1 MLKITSTF
9 HAHPSMIYLEKIY
22 DAPRQIVSL
31 DDKEHSP
38 LMGHILTDDEI
49 RRARTEL
56 TELGYIAQDRH
67 SRLYLT
73 LKGSECVRDH
83 RKTTLAIK
91 LSSIAIGVSIL
102 AFLKP
107 PSFDLVT
114 ILYELLRGAK

>member
-1 MLKITSTF
+1 MFKSPF
-9 HAHPSMIYLEKIY
+9 HPHPSMIYLEKIY

-38 LMGHILTDDEI
+38 LTGHTLTDDEI

-56 TELGYIAQDRH
+56 TELGYIAQDRY

-107 PSFDLVT
+107 SSFDLVT